1 MTDSRLFPPRIIMIS
16 ESPVLPF
23 TLRRRQFPVRLCF
36 GMTANKSQGQTL
48 DTVGIYLT
56 SDFFTHGQ
64 VYVALSRCGDRRNL
78 KILKR
83 IERGAKKRPTQIK
96 NVVYKSVLT

>member
-1 MTDSRLFPPRIIMIS
+1 MIS

-48 DTVGIYLT
+48 DKVGIYMNA
-56 SDFFTHGQ
+56 DFFTHGQ
-64 VYVALSRCGDRRNL
+64 VYVALSRCGERRNI

-83 IERGAKKRPTQIK
+83 LEMGAKKANTDEECSLQICHHLIVSYDA
-96 NVVYKSVLT
+96 N